1 MLYKRRR
8 FYIYADNNICD
19 DLINFDPSW
28 KRYICVPLLLRYRT
42 QILFIILHGGQAYLS
57 CMYLYTHCMM
67 DLIYIHVK
75 HVSKAYRVYPVYI
88 GDLMFSCRIRSIIE
102 YVLYRHGNVCI
113 FIYKNKY
120 IDLLSLEC
128 ETFIDYLTSPLTGC
142 DTMYC
147 SIYTLSNLL
156 TSLLTSLK
164 KRCHIILCLCL
175 CFVLLYIRCK
185 LFCKTNASITYI
197 LMVETHASI
206 IGYKKLYGAQL

>member
-1 MLYKRRR
+1 MRTAAAALPNANI
-8 FYIYADNNICD
+8 IYNTPWWASIS
-19 DLINFDPSW
+19 L
-28 KRYICVPLLLRYRT
+28 VHV
-42 QILFIILHGGQAYLS
+42 FI
-57 CMYLYTHCMM
+57 YTHCMM

-75 HVSKAYRVYPVYI
+75 HISKAYRVYPVYI

-102 YVLYRHGNVCI
+102 YVLYRHGNVSMCI

-120 IDLLSLEC
+120 INLLSLEC

-164 KRCHIILCLCL
+164 KRCHIILSVSVSVS
-175 CFVLLYIRCK
+175 FFYTFAANYFAKQTR
-185 LFCKTNASITYI
+185 A
-197 LMVETHASI
+197 
-206 IGYKKLYGAQL
+206 